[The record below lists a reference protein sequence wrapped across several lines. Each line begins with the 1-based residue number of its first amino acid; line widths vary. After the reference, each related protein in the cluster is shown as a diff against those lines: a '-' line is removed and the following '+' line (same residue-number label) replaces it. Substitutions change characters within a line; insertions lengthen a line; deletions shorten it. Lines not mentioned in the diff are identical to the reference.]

1 MLHVPYSLADQDFYM
16 PFEKVPDADLVY
28 SVEELPERWSRGR
41 SGVWTVY
48 TPPAGWQA
56 GHGWKVH
63 VSATVGRAQA
73 VLDIA
78 SRILF
83 ESNIPFKHLSDILRY
98 TWLHHKVGS
107 RAQSGKFIAA
117 YPPDIASAQRLMER
131 LSASLQDEPGPHIL
145 GDRRFRDSKVVAYR
159 YGSFLETS
167 RTRPDGLP
175 ERLVPDGFGELV
187 PDQRGVTFILPPG
200 VSDPFAA
207 PTAPAAPSHTDSV
220 PQPEVVTF
228 DGLRFERV
236 LQRSSGGA
244 AYQAATTDTGRRV
257 FVKEARAHV
266 GLHWNRTSGQ
276 ERLLHEH
283 AVLSDLH
290 EKIPGIAPEPLS
302 HFRRWENTFLVT
314 EFVQG
319 KPLRTWMVEHLPSIK
334 VGSSASSYEAYYSR
348 CMKILDQ
355 LREQITTLHAAGY
368 VFVDMTPNN
377 VMVDDADRVRLI
389 DFEAASRSA
398 NAFPLLGTDGF
409 FPRVPLAEL
418 NRLAQEDPQHFDW
431 YGLSGI
437 ARFLLGPLY
446 DLVHREPG
454 VLRHVRHSLE
464 ETAPVP
470 EGLWHEAT
478 RFTDPEVA
486 TSMPTPE
493 AVAAAPLRHLRVL
506 RDLTADA
513 ILATADPKAEVIFPT
528 VPRGY
533 ESNTRSVAYGTAG
546 VLHALRLSGR
556 EADPKILSRLAES
569 ALRAR
574 HEVAPGITVGSA
586 GVAWVLADHGMLEE
600 AGALLDAA
608 ERHPVLTQRATLGE
622 GTAGVALTHLALYG
636 HDGDERHLHRA
647 VELRAT
653 IPEDGPDLD
662 AVLGYNHATGLL
674 NGRSGIALLDHYI
687 YLMLGEETAR
697 SRGLRLLRTELLRAR
712 PTGEGGVAFPV
723 SDKDNRSMI
732 YLYAGSAGFATVATR
747 YLGDLVDDR
756 DADLLQALSASLTA
770 CRTPFTVY
778 SGLFEGRAGLVFALA
793 EYAARMGDQDIKRA
807 AVDAARR
814 LYGHAVAHP
823 TGARFVGEGT
833 VRFSMDLA
841 TGSAGVLLALTTL
854 LDNRADTFFTLDAL
868 AARMKTSRG

>member
-1 MLHVPYSLADQDFYM
+1 MPYSLADQDFYL
-16 PFEKVPDADLVY
+16 PFEKVPDADPVY
-28 SVEELPERWSRGR
+28 SVDELPEGWNRGR

-48 TPPAGWQA
+48 SPPSGMRA

-63 VSATVGRAQA
+63 VSATKDRAQP

-78 SRILF
+78 SRVLID
-83 ESNIPFKHLSDILRY
+83 SGIPFKHLSDVLRY
-98 TWLHHKVGS
+98 TWLHHKVGN

-117 YPPDIASAQRLMER
+117 YPPDADSARRLMEL
-131 LSASLQDEPGPHIL
+131 LSESLRDESGPHIL
-145 GDRRFRDSKVVAYR
+145 GDRRFRDSNVVAYR
-159 YGSFLETS
+159 YGSFRDTS

-175 ERLVPDGFGELV
+175 ERLVPDGSGELV
-187 PDQRGVTFILPPG
+187 PDQRGVTFILPAG
-200 VSDPFAA
+200 VTDPFAA
-207 PTAPAAPSHTDSV
+207 PTAPAPPTHTDSV
-220 PQPEVVTF
+220 PQPDAVTF

-244 AYQAATTDTGRRV
+244 AYQAATTDTGLRV

-266 GLHWNRTSGQ
+266 GLHWNGTSGQ

-283 AVLSDLH
+283 TVLSELH
-290 EKIPGIAPEPLS
+290 EKAPGVAPRPLS

-319 KPLRTWMVEHLPSIK
+319 RPLRTWMVENLPSIK
-334 VGSSASSYEAYYSR
+334 AGSPAWSYEDYYAR
-348 CMKILDQ
+348 CVEILDQ
-355 LREQITTLHAAGY
+355 LREQISTLHAAGH

-377 VMVDDADRVRLI
+377 VMVDDEDQVRLI
-389 DFEAASRSA
+389 DFEAAARSTDS
-398 NAFPLLGTDGF
+398 FPLLGTDGF
-409 FPRVPLAEL
+409 FPKLPQAEL
-418 NRLAQEDPQHFDW
+418 KRLARENPQHFDW

-446 DLVHREPG
+446 DLVQREPG

-464 ETAPVP
+464 ESAPVP
-470 EGLWHEAT
+470 RRLWREAT
-478 RFTDPEVA
+478 RFTDPEAA
-486 TSMPTPE
+486 TSLPSPE
-493 AVAAAPLRHLRVL
+493 AVAADPLTHLRLL
-506 RDLTADA
+506 RDRTADA
-513 ILATADPKAEVIFPT
+513 ILAMADPKADVVFPT

-546 VLHALRLSGR
+546 VLHALRLAGR
-556 EADPKILSRLAES
+556 ETDPEILSRLAES
-569 ALRAR
+569 ALRER
-574 HEVAPGITVGSA
+574 HDAAPGITVGSA

-608 ERHPVLTQRATLGE
+608 ERHPVLAQRATLGE

-636 HDGDERHLHRA
+636 HDGDERHLRKA
-647 VELRAT
+647 AELRAS
-653 IPEDGPDLD
+653 IPEDGPGL
-662 AVLGYNHATGLL
+662 AALMGYNHATGLL
-674 NGRSGIALLDHYI
+674 NGRAGIALLDHY
-687 YLMLGEETAR
+687 LHRMLGEEKAHA
-697 SRGLRLLRTELLRAR
+697 RGLGLLRTELLRAR
-712 PTGEGGVAFPV
+712 PSGEGGVAFPV
-723 SDKDNRSMI
+723 SDKDTRSMI

-747 YLGDLVDDR
+747 YLDDLEDDR
-756 DADLLQALSASLTA
+756 DADLRQALAASLTA

-793 EYAARMGDQDIKRA
+793 EHASRTGDRSTGAA

-833 VRFSMDLA
+833 VRFSTDLA
-841 TGSAGVLLALTTL
+841 TGSAGVLLALTRL
-854 LDNRADTFFTLDAL
+854 LDDRADMFFTLDAL
-868 AARMKTSRG
+868 AARMATTRG